1 MVGWRV
7 KWSILCIGKPALG
20 YAREG
25 VAFYLDRLR
34 PLARV
39 ECAWLKAGGGAEA
52 EGQRLWQRSEGCLRL
67 VLDERGALPDTAAA
81 AARVRQWRDTGA
93 AGPKRVSIL
102 IGGADGHAGWVRER
116 ADEVWALSRL
126 TLQHELALLVMC
138 EQLYRIHSLLAG
150 GPYHREG

>member
-7 KWSILCIGKPALG
+7 KWSIICIGKPAHG
-20 YAREG
+20 HAREG
-25 VAFYLDRLR
+25 AAFYLERLR

-39 ECAWLKAGGGAEA
+39 ECQWLKAGGGPEQ
-52 EGQRLWQRSEGCLRL
+52 ESERLWQRSEGSLRL
-67 VLDERGALPDTAAA
+67 VLDERGELLDTMTAAG
-81 AARVRQWRDTGA
+81 RVRAWREAGVD
-93 AGPKRVSIL
+93 GPKRVSIL